1 MRGSIR
7 KDVTRKE
14 GTTWSVVFDVGV
26 DPATGKRQRRR
37 KRGFKTKM
45 EAEKY
50 LAEQLR
56 AIESGTY
63 IKPSRMTFGQYLDY
77 WLDNYAR
84 VNVRSKTYEV
94 YCVIARRHV
103 TPVLGGILLTKLQP
117 IHLQKYYTAKQD
129 EGLSAQTVRHH
140 HRLISKALNDAVKW
154 QLIPRN
160 VSLAVTPP
168 KPRKVEMVTLDVDQ
182 IGKLLDAAKGS
193 QYHRNRLSWSGR
205 FGRLSKRPVF
215 RRYVFTI
222 SGILMRRCCS
232 SKVYI

>member
-37 KRGFKTKM
+37 KRGFKTKK

-50 LAEQLR
+50 LAEQLH

-84 VNVRSKTYEV
+84 VNVTPKTYEV

-117 IHLQKYYTAKQD
+117 IHLQQYYTAKQD

-154 QLIPRN
+154 
-160 VSLAVTPP
+160 
-168 KPRKVEMVTLDVDQ
+168 
-182 IGKLLDAAKGS
+182 
-193 QYHRNRLSWSGR
+193 
-205 FGRLSKRPVF
+205 
-215 RRYVFTI
+215 
-222 SGILMRRCCS
+222 
-232 SKVYI
+232 